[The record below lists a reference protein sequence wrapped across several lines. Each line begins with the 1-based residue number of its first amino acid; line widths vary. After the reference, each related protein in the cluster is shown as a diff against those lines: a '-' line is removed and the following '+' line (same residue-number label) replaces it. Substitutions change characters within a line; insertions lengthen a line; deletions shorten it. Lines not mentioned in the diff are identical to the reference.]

1 MHLHINKNTRRLT
14 LAYRSMRTGRQ
25 DRSQDLG
32 TQVIY
37 HRPDLAIKAARSG
50 GRPGEYFALL
60 VERIGANAGG
70 NVERRIPPERVGK
83 TERKDMKATAIRDH
97 GRA

>member
-1 MHLHINKNTRRLT
+1 MGIPVVTDKPEITVL
-14 LAYRSMRTGRQ
+14 
-25 DRSQDLG
+25 
-32 TQVIY
+32 
-37 HRPDLAIKAARSG
+37 IKSTS
-50 GRPGEYFALL
+50 ALL